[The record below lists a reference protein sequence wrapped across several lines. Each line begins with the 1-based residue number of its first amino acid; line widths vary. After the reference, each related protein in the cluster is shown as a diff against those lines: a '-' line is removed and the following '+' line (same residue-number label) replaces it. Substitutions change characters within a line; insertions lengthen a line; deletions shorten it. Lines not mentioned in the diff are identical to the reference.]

1 VAEITASMVM
11 ELRNKTGAKMM
22 DAKRAL
28 VEADGDLEKAVAL
41 LRERGEAEAG
51 KRQHRATA
59 EGTIATTQTDD
70 HSAASMVEMNCE
82 TDFVAKTDTFQA
94 LAAQAAAWL
103 LGAQV
108 DAVSIDDL
116 PEAMQAAIKEAISKT
131 GENIQFR
138 RGIRFAT
145 ANGVVESYIHLGGKI
160 GVLVQID
167 GCACEPVRVLAK
179 DIAMQVA
186 AAVPEYLV
194 REDVPAAVIAS
205 EMEIY
210 RNQALTEGK
219 KEEFLD
225 RIAAGRLEKYYKD
238 NCLLEQLFIKDTDKT
253 IKTIVADV
261 AKQVGKE
268 LTLVRFVRF
277 QLGQ

>member
-1 VAEITASMVM
+1 MADISASLVM

-28 VEADGDLEKAVAL
+28 VEADGDMARAVAL

-59 EGTIATTQTDD
+59 EGTVATAQAAD
-70 HSAASMVEMNCE
+70 HAAASLVELNCE
-82 TDFVAKTDTFQA
+82 TDFVAKTDEFQA
-94 LAAQAAAWL
+94 LAARMAGWL
-103 LGAQV
+103 LGARAERV
-108 DAVSIDDL
+108 SADAL
-116 PEAMQAAIKEAISKT
+116 PEDAQAAVTAAISKT
-131 GENIQFR
+131 GENILFR
-138 RGIRFAT
+138 RGVRFAT
-145 ANGVVESYIHLGGKI
+145 ADGVVESYIHLGGKI

-167 GCACEPVRVLAK
+167 GCACDLVRALAK
-179 DIAMQVA
+179 DLAMQVA
-186 AAVPEYLV
+186 AAVPEYLA
-194 REDVPAAVIAS
+194 REDVPASVIAG

-210 RNQALTEGK
+210 RNQALAEGK

-225 RIAAGRLEKYYKD
+225 RIAAGRLEKFFKD
-238 NCLLEQLFIKDTDKT
+238 TCLLEQPFIKDADKT
-253 IKTIVADV
+253 IKGLVAEV
-261 AKQVGKE
+261 AKAVGQE

>member
-1 VAEITASMVM
+1 M

-28 VEADGDLEKAVAL
+28 VEADGDMARAVAL

-59 EGTIATTQTDD
+59 EGTVATAQAAD
-70 HSAASMVEMNCE
+70 HAAASLVELNCE
-82 TDFVAKTDTFQA
+82 TDFVAKTDEFQA
-94 LAAQAAAWL
+94 LAARMAGWL
-103 LGAQV
+103 LGARAERV
-108 DAVSIDDL
+108 SADAL
-116 PEAMQAAIKEAISKT
+116 PEDAQAAVTAAISKT
-131 GENIQFR
+131 GENILFR
-138 RGIRFAT
+138 RGVRFAT
-145 ANGVVESYIHLGGKI
+145 ADGVVESYIHLGGKI

-167 GCACEPVRVLAK
+167 GCACDLVRALAK
-179 DIAMQVA
+179 DLAMQVA
-186 AAVPEYLV
+186 AAVPEYLA
-194 REDVPAAVIAS
+194 REDVPASVIAG

-210 RNQALTEGK
+210 RNQALAEGK

-225 RIAAGRLEKYYKD
+225 RIAAGRLEKFFKD
-238 NCLLEQLFIKDTDKT
+238 TCLLEQPFIKDADKT
-253 IKTIVADV
+253 IKGLVAEV
-261 AKQVGKE
+261 AKAVGQE